1 MKSERTMQ
9 LEACKIDALRT
20 KGTFRWPEN
29 VISGKNIFHAHIN
42 VRSRSINTQIWL
54 PKIVCGVRIL
64 TIYTYRYVPYYT
76 SIFEPYYHH
85 YYYFFHTDGNHP
97 RLPSALN
104 YFRIL
109 WELRSWVCS
118 HDFFNNS
125 LPIQFFLFILCC
137 SIAYTHAYTHAF
149 NAPPHPYKWCRSKM
163 SRNLVRRGAAN

>member
-1 MKSERTMQ
+1 MKSERTVQ
-9 LEACKIDALRT
+9 LKTCKIGITHQRNISLTRKYNQWEKYFPCAYKCAITFNKYTILAT
-20 KGTFRWPEN
+20 K
-29 VISGKNIFHAHIN
+29 IS
-42 VRSRSINTQIWL
+42 
-54 PKIVCGVRIL
+54 VCIL
-64 TIYTYRYVPYYT
+64 TIYTYKYVPYYT

-85 YYYFFHTDGNHP
+85 YYDFFYTDENHP

-125 LPIQFFLFILCC
+125 LPIQFFLFIRCC
-137 SIAYTHAYTHAF
+137 IIAYKHTYTHAL
-149 NAPPHPYKWCRSKM
+149 NAPLHPYKWCRSKM